1 VRNPRGNDPLAELY
15 GEFADRLQGDHWQ
28 PDVDVFETEA
38 DVVVRVELAG
48 VHQEDV
54 RVSVDGDQVRI
65 SGRRATGES
74 EAISLHQMEIATGPF
89 DRRVRIPV
97 PFDREHVRARL
108 SEGVLT
114 ITLARRG
121 PQQHRVE
128 IE

>member
-1 VRNPRGNDPLAELY
+1 VRNPKGSDPFGELY

-28 PDVDVFETEA
+28 PDVDVFETET

-48 VHQEDV
+48 VRQEDV
-54 RVSVDGDQVRI
+54 RVSVDGDQLRI
-65 SGRRATGES
+65 SGHRATGES
-74 EAISLHQMEIATGPF
+74 EAISLHQMEIAAGPF
-89 DRRVRIPV
+89 DRRLRIPV
-97 PFDREHVRARL
+97 PFERERVSARL

-114 ITLARRG
+114 IMLARRG